1 MKSFS
6 IGFLEHPKCK
16 KTNLS
21 KYYLVALMMLKF
33 VITYLTILD
42 KNKGNVYNIYT
53 VKPHSCDLCRL
64 LVLSQSSPKKQ
75 DTANVDSL

>member
-16 KTNLS
+16 KPNLSKYYLVLS
-21 KYYLVALMMLKF
+21 KYYLVALIMLKF
-33 VITYLTILD
+33 VSTYLTILD
-42 KNKGNVYNIYT
+42 ENKGNVYNIYT

-64 LVLSQSSPKKQ
+64 LVLSQSSP
-75 DTANVDSL
+75 

>member
-21 KYYLVALMMLKF
+21 KYYLVLSKYYLVALMMLKF
-33 VITYLTILD
+33 VSTYLTILD
-42 KNKGNVYNIYT
+42 ENKGNVYNIYT

-64 LVLSQSSPKKQ
+64 LVLSQSSP
-75 DTANVDSL
+75 